1 MTTPSAGDPAEPR
14 EGQGE
19 QEARARRYYDR
30 FASSYE
36 AHRDH
41 HDPGGYHDL
50 VDDLEVSLVERYAR
64 GGDVLEVGCG
74 TGLLLRRF
82 AAFAKRAEGVDLSP
96 GMLERARARGL
107 SVREASATSLPFDDA
122 TFDVTCA
129 FKVLPHVP
137 ELAGALAEM
146 ARVTR
151 PGGVVI
157 AELYNPLSFR
167 GLAKV
172 LAPPGKTG
180 AGQRESDVYTRLTPP
195 WRAPGLAPPGTRFE
209 SARGIRIVTPA
220 AVVLRLSPLR
230 AALGPLERA
239 LCDGP
244 LRVLGGFYA
253 VVFRREGAR
262 G

>member
-1 MTTPSAGDPAEPR
+1 MSEPR
-14 EGQGE
+14 RDEE
-19 QEARARRYYDR
+19 DRARRYYDR

-50 VDDLEVSLVERYAR
+50 VDELEVSLVSRHAAGR
-64 GGDVLEVGCG
+64 DLLEVGCG

-82 AAFAKRAEGVDLSP
+82 ATFARRAEGVDLSP

-107 SVREASATSLPFDDA
+107 SVREASATLLPFDDA
-122 TFDVTCA
+122 SFDVTCA

-137 ELAGALAEM
+137 DLAGALDEM

-151 PGGVVI
+151 PGGVII
-157 AELYNPLSFR
+157 AELYNPVSFR
-167 GLAKV
+167 GLAKA
-172 LAPPGKTG
+172 LAPAGSTG

-195 WRAPGLAPPGTRFE
+195 WRAPGLAPRGTRFE
-209 SARGIRIVTPA
+209 SARGIRIATPA
-220 AVVLRLSPLR
+220 AAVLRWAPAR
-230 AALGPLERA
+230 AVLGPLERA

-253 VVFRREGAR
+253 VVYRKG
-262 G
+262 